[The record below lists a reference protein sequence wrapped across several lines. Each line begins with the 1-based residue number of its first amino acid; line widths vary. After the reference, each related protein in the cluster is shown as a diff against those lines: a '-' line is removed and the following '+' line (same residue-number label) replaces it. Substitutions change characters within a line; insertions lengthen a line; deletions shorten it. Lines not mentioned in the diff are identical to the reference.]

1 MRLGAEL
8 HPKPQQTLV
17 DKQRVALNQALIP
30 FPLYTFSINA
40 VAYAAMP
47 SCRPTKP
54 IRSEVVALIDTHR
67 GLRPS
72 VWPYIAA
79 WQVCED

>member
-47 SCRPTKP
+47 S
-54 IRSEVVALIDTHR
+54 
-67 GLRPS
+67 
-72 VWPYIAA
+72 
-79 WQVCED
+79 